1 MAKFKNGRESVV
13 GDKVVGLDGGDN
25 PVSGVLVMIH
35 SLAGRGTENHPD
47 IAVVQSGK
55 LLGDLFAK
63 NFLHAD
69 DAKAGSP
76 QSAPTPPPAD
86 LPTE

>member
-1 MAKFKNGRESVV
+1 MAKYKNDREAVV
-13 GDKVVGLDGGDN
+13 GDKVVGLDADGR
-25 PVSGVLVMIH
+25 PVSGILVMIH
-35 SLAGRGTENHPD
+35 SLAGRGIEDHPD

-69 DAKAGSP
+69 DAKT
-76 QSAPTPPPAD
+76 QSTAS
-86 LPTE
+86 LKE